1 VSRRQ
6 DFHPTTRIVAQLVC
20 VGFSYG
26 ALDEIAM
33 VQFAGGGHRHA
44 AQANH
49 AAQNGGYEANRVK
62 AILAISGA
70 NTSYSRLTIMYY
82 RRAQPTTRGLEMV
95 MKKATKKTST
105 KGSLKRAPAK
115 KAAKKTAAKK
125 APAKKTA
132 AKKPAKKAAKKK

>member
-1 VSRRQ
+1 MM
-6 DFHPTTRIVAQLVC
+6 
-20 VGFSYG
+20 FSSKFCTKYSARG
-26 ALDEIAM
+26 RCQAPSACLSKRKN
-33 VQFAGGGHRHA
+33 GHV
-44 AQANH
+44 
-49 AAQNGGYEANRVK
+49 EANLVK
-62 AILAISGA
+62 AILAIQDA

-95 MKKATKKTST
+95 VKKATKKS
-105 KGSLKRAPAK
+105 SLKRAPAK

>member
-1 VSRRQ
+1 MPFLWNGR
-6 DFHPTTRIVAQLVC
+6 
-20 VGFSYG
+20 
-26 ALDEIAM
+26 
-33 VQFAGGGHRHA
+33 RHA
-44 AQANH
+44 SYMSH
-49 AAQNGGYEANRVK
+49 ARQNGGAATNRVK

-125 APAKKTA
+125 APAKKAA